1 MKQLSMTDAF
11 MLAVENERQR
21 LQMASVSILAPP
33 APGAPRVT
41 RQRLRDLVA
50 ERIHLEPALRRKL
63 RRVPLGL
70 DYPYWIDDTELD
82 LDHHVRE
89 FALPA
94 PGNDRQLA
102 EAVAELV
109 PQPLDHSRP
118 LWELHVIDG
127 LPDGRVAVLF
137 KLHHASVDGI
147 SGLEL
152 HSLIFDRSPEG
163 REVPPP
169 AGPLAEPVPST
180 WKMLA
185 RGVASLPLQLV
196 RAVLGGL
203 RAVPYLDQLMPF
215 RVVPGAGTIA
225 RAVRRL
231 ARLARLGVTARCSR
245 AIPCAPR
252 RPC

>member
-1 MKQLSMTDAF
+1 MASHPRRPHDTAPDRRQRSCSRTPGSQLSAH
-11 MLAVENERQR
+11 RQ
-21 LQMASVSILAPP
+21 A
-33 APGAPRVT
+33 
-41 RQRLRDLVA
+41 
-50 ERIHLEPALRRKL
+50 
-63 RRVPLGL
+63 
-70 DYPYWIDDTELD
+70 
-82 LDHHVRE
+82 
-89 FALPA
+89 
-94 PGNDRQLA
+94 A

-109 PQPLDHSRP
+109 SQPLDHSRP

-127 LPDGRVAVLF
+127 LADGRVAVLF

-152 HSLIFDRSPEG
+152 HSLIFDRAPEG

-169 AGPLAEPVPST
+169 VVPLAEPVPST

-225 RAVRRL
+225 RAARRL
-231 ARLARLGVTARCSR
+231 VRLARLGGDGILLQGDTLRAPKTVLDRPVTG
-245 AIPCAPR
+245 R
-252 RPC
+252 RRWAFTCVPLEDAKRVKD